1 MDKFKS
7 KLTDYIYT
15 EECNIINIP
24 LGSYIKYI
32 SKKLLIL
39 KSGFLKNIKDSSI
52 LELFNTYNRKW
63 FIYTNEYYIFYKIPI
78 NNKFKSSLLDLV
90 NSNFQIKKIT

>member
-7 KLTDYIYT
+7 ELTDYIYT
-15 EECNIINIP
+15 EQSNIINIP

-32 SKKLLIL
+32 SKKILIL

-52 LELFNTYNRKW
+52 LELFNTNNRKW

-78 NNKFKSSLLDLV
+78 HNKFKNSLLDLV
-90 NSNFQIKKIT
+90 NNNFQIKKIT